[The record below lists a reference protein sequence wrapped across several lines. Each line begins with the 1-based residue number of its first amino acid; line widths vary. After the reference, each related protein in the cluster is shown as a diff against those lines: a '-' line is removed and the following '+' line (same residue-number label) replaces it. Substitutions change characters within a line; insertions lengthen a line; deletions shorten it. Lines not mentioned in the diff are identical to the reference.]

1 MRLFYKPDITVSTKL
16 SEEESKHC
24 IKVLRMKKGDALK
37 IINGKGTSYECE
49 IIEDHHKKCEVK
61 RISKQHHE
69 PLIPIHIALAP
80 TKNMDRIEWFVEK
93 AVEIGITEISFVL
106 TKNSERKNL
115 RLDRLEKIAISAMKQ
130 SHKYYL
136 PTINP
141 LIDISEFVNIVK
153 EDVTLIANQTEGK
166 LNYISSMVP
175 PTKSVCILIGP
186 EGDFT
191 AEEVDKTQSMGFT
204 PISLGPH
211 RLRTETA
218 AVYACT
224 EANMINRS

>member
-1 MRLFYKPDITVSTKL
+1 M
-16 SEEESKHC
+16 
-24 IKVLRMKKGDALK
+24 
-37 IINGKGTSYECE
+37 
-49 IIEDHHKKCEVK
+49 
-61 RISKQHHE
+61 
-69 PLIPIHIALAP
+69 AP

>member
-1 MRLFYKPDITVSTKL
+1 MRLFYKPDINTSTKL

-24 IKVLRMKKGDALK
+24 IKVLRMKKGDVLK
-37 IINGKGTSYECE
+37 IIDGKGKSFECE
-49 IIEDHHKKCEVK
+49 ITHDHQKKCEVK
-61 RISKQHHE
+61 INSTKEHE
-69 PLIPIHIALAP
+69 TTPHIHIALAP

-93 AVEIGITEISFVL
+93 SVEIGISEISFIQ

-130 SHKYYL
+130 SHKYFL
-136 PTINP
+136 PKINALSP
-141 LIDISEFVNIVK
+141 FEDFIELVNQ
-153 EDVTLIANQTEGK
+153 DVNLIANQTEGK
-166 LNYISSMVP
+166 LNYISSIAT

-191 AEEVDKTQSMGFT
+191 KEELEKVKTKDFT

-218 AVYACT
+218 ALYACT
-224 EANMINRS
+224 EANIMTR